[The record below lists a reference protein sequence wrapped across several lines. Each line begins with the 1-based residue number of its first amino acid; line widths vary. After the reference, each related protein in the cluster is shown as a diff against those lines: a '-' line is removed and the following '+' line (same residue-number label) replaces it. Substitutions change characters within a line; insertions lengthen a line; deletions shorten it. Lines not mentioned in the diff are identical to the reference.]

1 MKRLLIAAAFIL
13 SASASFAGPEQ
24 DAVIAHFAALAKAAD
39 PAFAGFSAAKGA
51 EFYAANHTGGGV
63 DTPSCTTCHTAD
75 PKKAGQTRVGKPIDP
90 MAASANAAR
99 FTDLAK
105 VEKWILRN
113 CNSVLGREC
122 TPQETGDVISWLM
135 TQ

>member
-1 MKRLLIAAAFIL
+1 MTEYFNGIGRIPYERPDSKNLLAFKYYDAEQMVAGKKMKDHLR
-13 SASASFAGPEQ
+13 FAMSYW
-24 DAVIAHFAALAKAAD
+24 HTL
-39 PAFAGFSAAKGA
+39 
-51 EFYAANHTGGGV
+51 TGGGV
-63 DTPSCTTCHTAD
+63 DPPSCPPCPPAD
-75 PKKAGQTRVGKPIDP
+75 PQPAGQTRVGKPIDP